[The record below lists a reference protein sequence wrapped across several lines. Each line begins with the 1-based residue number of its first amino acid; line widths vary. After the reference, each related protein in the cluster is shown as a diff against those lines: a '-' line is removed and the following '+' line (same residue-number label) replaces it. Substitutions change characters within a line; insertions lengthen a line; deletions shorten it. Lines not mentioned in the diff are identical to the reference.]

1 MVLIILF
8 VSLFLFYS
16 KKNLSHIANK
26 EDRDFYNKWGTLF
39 EEFKNDK
46 GFISTQFYL
55 VFILRRFLFSISQVF
70 LNSVPILQVSINI
83 AWTIILIFYIVYF
96 RPYIEKKLMISEL
109 IGEFAILVTMILSM
123 LFFAD
128 LSQDSK

>member
-1 MVLIILF
+1 MSLF
-8 VSLFLFYS
+8 VFYS
-16 KKNLSHIANK
+16 KNNLSRITNK